1 VPTISRN
8 RMRGRRSR
16 RGAALPPHGA
26 GDEALA
32 YYLRDIHATP
42 VLTAGQEVEL
52 ARAMRAGREGLR
64 AALAHVP
71 GVVKRLICAWR
82 EREAKTLVPELLS
95 ERYEQGAPIPAELAR
110 IARELGE
117 LLPLTLRCANT
128 RERERARERSAAL
141 FEKLDPRTP
150 LLIEW
155 SRALEAK
162 ALASDAPARC
172 FGLARSEAAAW
183 AREAALQRE
192 AYLSARG
199 TFAKHNLRLVIHI
212 AKDFS
217 HGDVPFADLIQEGN
231 IALLRAVEKFDDTR
245 GFRFS
250 TYAGWWIVQALQR
263 GTRRELSLIS
273 LPDGVLNDQRKL
285 REREEQLTR
294 RLGRVPTGEELGRA
308 AGVSP
313 ARYALAATSPRRAVA
328 LDAPVSAQIERSL
341 AETLADAEA
350 IPADQRV
357 EERARCEGVY
367 RLLDG
372 APPRERQILEA
383 RFGLGGREERTLQEL
398 ADELGVSRE
407 RVRQI
412 EKEALARLES
422 RATELGLA

>member
-1 VPTISRN
+1 
-8 RMRGRRSR
+8 
-16 RGAALPPHGA
+16 
-26 GDEALA
+26 
-32 YYLRDIHATP
+32 
-42 VLTAGQEVEL
+42 VLSAEQEVAL

-71 GVVKRLICAWR
+71 GVLKRFVCAWHK
-82 EREAKTLVPELLS
+82 REAKALVPELLS
-95 ERYEQGAPIPAELAR
+95 ELYEQGAPIPAELAR
-110 IARELGE
+110 FARELGE

-128 RERERARERSAAL
+128 RERERARERCAAL

-150 LLIEW
+150 LLIDW
-155 SRALEAK
+155 SRALEEK
-162 ALASDAPARC
+162 ALAPDAPARC

-183 AREAALQRE
+183 AREAALQRD

-212 AKDFS
+212 AKDFK
-217 HGDVPFADLIQEGN
+217 HEDAPFADLIQEGN
-231 IALLRAVEKFDDTR
+231 VALLRAVEKFDETR

-263 GTRRELSLIS
+263 GARRERSLIS

-294 RLGRVPTGEELGRA
+294 RLGRAPTGDELGRA
-308 AGVSP
+308 SGVSP
-313 ARYALAATSPRRAVA
+313 ARYALASTSPRRAVA
-328 LDAPVSAQIERSL
+328 LDAPTSAGVERSL

-350 IPADQRV
+350 IPADERV
-357 EERARCEGVY
+357 DGSARREGVY

-372 APPRERQILEA
+372 APPRERHILEA
-383 RFGLGGREERTLQEL
+383 RFGLRGCEERTLQEL
-398 ADELGVSRE
+398 ADELGLSRE

-412 EKEALARLES
+412 EQEALARLES